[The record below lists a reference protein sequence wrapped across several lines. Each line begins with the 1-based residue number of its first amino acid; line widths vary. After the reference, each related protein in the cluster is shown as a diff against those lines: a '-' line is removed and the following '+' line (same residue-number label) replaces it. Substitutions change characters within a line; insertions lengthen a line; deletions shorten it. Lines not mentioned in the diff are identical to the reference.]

1 MSYSITLHFISLRH
15 DVSLNL
21 ELTILATL
29 AGQKVPVVLLSLLFI
44 ALWLEAFTVTLMSAG
59 DLNSMR
65 HK

>member
-15 DVSLNL
+15 GVSLNL

-29 AGQKVPVVLLSLLFI
+29 AGQKVPVVLLSLHLI
-44 ALWLEAFTVTLMSAG
+44 ALWLEAFTVTLTSAG